1 MSKLTSMEEITSNL
15 LDNPYQIPK
24 DLLMAFIQNFI
35 KKSNNTSSKKS
46 ADSSSR
52 VHQPSQHTDYENVNI
67 GNSFL
72 KHVTGDVQQQKQNI
86 LSVLWVGCLPYLF
99 PDEEIPVAVV
109 ITTINIFL
117 FRVFSTSEDDILPNK
132 PTPFDSM
139 TMLEEAMHCFYSFP
153 VNSLRE
159 VVVGLFDQG
168 IRIEV
173 NEEGARGTFVLLTR
187 DANKT
192 GQFLDVLTSL
202 VDVKTGRDA
211 IESSDE
217 KVNVVYPDESKI
229 NAFKAQ
235 LEEQEIASFDARE
248 NLISYCIVYQ
258 IRENPSPKDDF
269 DEKYSYYLRSLI
281 LTNMRI
287 FLCDEDYVH
296 WPLPSF
302 IHSAP
307 FTPQWVVDDLNHVE
321 GVVGID
327 LWEDQKQ
334 TLRGN
339 YGLTLTFERN
349 SPQNEEGEEEEE
361 DDEVWEITFQCA
373 TEREQLVRS
382 LASIW
387 KNSFG
392 QDLKVTKS
400 NRLRSTKDQ
409 LTATPSSQ
417 HVRGHAKKPSGNIAI
432 PSNQSVESPEMFV
445 SIDRTRLNE
454 LFRNKIAQGEDD
466 ACSVQYVACLGCK
479 PYTFPDVEVK
489 VAVLLS
495 KHKIYLISSAKDR
508 KFIQANIQFEDHEAS
523 SSLYTTSIEICDLQ
537 QVVVGL
543 FDQCLRL
550 ETGFPEATFVLVTR
564 DFDRTNEFIQ
574 RLSQVILSLPK
585 KMNVLEDGSNSE
597 ELSRENAA
605 QIFQMFKKEDE
616 SSTSYYPKS
625 EFIHPNSSIKFV
637 YPSDELL
644 QKLRIKIKDYISL
657 MDLFPMDNEFG
668 VLLYALIFHKEND
681 VETPYTF
688 VVSETFVCLINEE
701 HASYPLPLFVKEL
714 PDKSQY
720 EICDV
725 RLISSL
731 LRVEFNDFHSGE
743 VTLIFNACAV
753 DPAKYSDRFKMGS
766 LENDVC
772 YVTDVNDMTS
782 QSEKNSLED
791 EKLLKWRLV
800 AQSFAER
807 EKIFDVL
814 SKMWLN
820 TFPGKSLPVIRAKH

>member
-1 MSKLTSMEEITSNL
+1 MEEITSNL
-15 LDNPYQIPK
+15 LDNPYHIPK
-24 DLLMAFIQNFI
+24 DLLMTFIQNFMR
-35 KKSNNTSSKKS
+35 KSNNTSKKS
-46 ADSSSR
+46 ADSTSR
-52 VHQPSQHTDYENVNI
+52 AQPTQHTDYENVNI

-72 KHVTGDVQQQKQNI
+72 KHVTDDVEQHKQNI

-117 FRVFSTSEDDILPNK
+117 FRVFSTSEDDTLPNK
-132 PTPFDSM
+132 QQAFDSM
-139 TMLEEAMHCFYSFP
+139 TLLEEAMHCFYSFP
-153 VNSLRE
+153 IKSLRE

-168 IRIEV
+168 IRLEV
-173 NEEGARGTFVLLTR
+173 QEEGARGTFVLLTR

-202 VDVKTGRDA
+202 VDVKTGRDVA
-211 IESSDE
+211 EASDH

-258 IRENPSPKDDF
+258 ARENPSRKDDF
-269 DEKYSYYLRSLI
+269 DEKCSYYLRSLI
-281 LTNMRI
+281 LTNKRI

-339 YGLTLTFERN
+339 YGLSLTFERN
-349 SPQNEEGEEEEE
+349 SSPQNEEE
-361 DDEVWEITFQCA
+361 DDEDEVWEISFQCA

-409 LTATPSSQ
+409 LSTTTSHQ

-454 LFRNKIAQGEDD
+454 LFKNKIAQGEEDE
-466 ACSVQYVACLGCK
+466 CGVQYVACLGCK

-495 KHKIYLISSAKDR
+495 KHKIYLICSAKDR
-508 KFIQANIQFEDHEAS
+508 KYIQANIQFEDHEAS
-523 SSLYTTSIEICDLQ
+523 SSLYVTSIEISELQ

-574 RLSQVILSLPK
+574 RLSQAILSLPK

-597 ELSRENAA
+597 EVSRENAA

-616 SSTSYYPKS
+616 SSKSYYPKS

-668 VLLYALIFHKEND
+668 VLLYALIFQKEND

-688 VVSETFVCLINEE
+688 VASETFVCLINEE

-720 EICDV
+720 EISDV

-753 DPAKYSDRFKMGS
+753 DPTKYGDRFKMGS
-766 LENDVC
+766 VEDDVC
-772 YVTDVNDMTS
+772 YVTDVNAMTS
-782 QSEKNSLED
+782 QSEKKSQQDEGVD

-800 AQSFAER
+800 AHSYAER

-814 SKMWLN
+814 SKMWSN
-820 TFPGKSLPVIRAKH
+820 IFPGKTLPVIRAKQ